1 MEFLGVSFGVVSRE
15 QFCKILGVVFVIVV
29 DMTQHI
35 HHPVAEVHIGS
46 LAAPQQRVH
55 DCSILGSVMV
65 TAKKV
70 ILSTQGQASQA
81 VFGEIIVNAVSAI
94 QMYPLTVLC
103 FSSLITGTVVSSTW
117 M

>member
-1 MEFLGVSFGVVSRE
+1 
-15 QFCKILGVVFVIVV
+15 
-29 DMTQHI
+29 
-35 HHPVAEVHIGS
+35 
-46 LAAPQQRVH
+46 
-55 DCSILGSVMV
+55 MV

>member
-1 MEFLGVSFGVVSRE
+1 VYMA
-15 QFCKILGVVFVIVV
+15 
-29 DMTQHI
+29 QHI

-70 ILSTQGQASQA
+70 ILSS
-81 VFGEIIVNAVSAI
+81 
-94 QMYPLTVLC
+94 LC
-103 FSSLITGTVVSSTW
+103 WQCSYVGI
-117 M
+117 MI

>member
-1 MEFLGVSFGVVSRE
+1 MEFSGVSPGVVTRE
-15 QFCKILGVVFVIVV
+15 QFGEILVVVFVIVV

-70 ILSTQGQASQA
+70 ILSSQGKSSQA

-94 QMYPLTVLC
+94 QVIPA
-103 FSSLITGTVVSSTW
+103 
-117 M
+117 